1 MSASGC
7 ASHNRRDFYS
17 SNVGI
22 ERYCSAGGGVNTSS
36 TQRVV
41 CTQRPP
47 NNAKCKNTT
56 RLPAAIL
63 HGGCNPQMRAHLVLI
78 VFNSSLQGVLHKS
91 RSLPVWIALAE
102 VDGAERD
109 GQWGE
114 LLPHCWRAKRLQ
126 SPC

>member
-1 MSASGC
+1 M
-7 ASHNRRDFYS
+7 
-17 SNVGI
+17 
-22 ERYCSAGGGVNTSS
+22 
-36 TQRVV
+36 Q
-41 CTQRPP
+41 
-47 NNAKCKNTT
+47 NAKTPLGCHA
-56 RLPAAIL
+56 AAIL
-63 HGGCNPQMRAHLVLI
+63 HGGCNPQKHTHLVLI
-78 VFNSSLQGVLHKS
+78 VFNGSLQGVLHKS